1 MKTSSIPIRHS
12 QTKRTS
18 VRAFSLAL
26 GLAIA
31 IGLAT
36 LPRAASAV
44 QPDKF
49 VRYVE
54 ATGSQYIDT
63 GVVGRYGTKAECK
76 VEWMAFG
83 DKAFLDCGD
92 WSNNTRFF
100 MCHCSSDAG
109 NMFVG
114 YRTGTKVHKTYDL
127 LFETKR
133 VYTYTA
139 DFSAPDGDNNSTATI
154 TIDGTTA
161 DAVVRQSLDT
171 GLNLYVFA
179 MNHNGSAYGHSKTRC
194 YGLKIWQDGTLMRD
208 FKPCVH
214 EGRAGLYDA
223 QNDQIYYSGSG
234 TDLIYDTNCDVPD
247 VYIDYVESK
256 GNSYVD
262 TGIIGRYGTKAEC
275 KVEWMNFAD
284 SAFLACGDWSQNK
297 RFFMCYCRNTSGT
310 MFAAQ
315 GTGDNVQDNG
325 SDLAFEKNRIYTYTS
340 DFSALDGSGNSVNTI
355 SIDGTEIWSKT
366 KTGINTERSLYI
378 FACNQKANTVIGKS
392 QTRCYGLKIWQRPLQ
407 GGDLVLVRDYRPCL
421 KYGEA
426 ALYDTVSETIFYPTG
441 DPLAFDNSVAAEPE
455 TMVFVGYIEAD
466 GYTHHL
472 DTGVSA
478 ETPTRAAGEFS
489 WTRVRTSAEEG
500 QRLGESHRSYLA
512 CGYWNS
518 NSDANRFYMVDDI
531 AQQNSQQPWI
541 GYGNYSQAFGSA
553 YVAGTKYAFDVSFAA
568 GGQTFSLTPEG
579 GSTSTFS
586 TNWTGAATGMG
597 NLYLF
602 ACNDAK
608 NKKPIYRAPARC
620 YGLTIWQ
627 GETKVREFKP
637 CVRDGQAALY
647 DMVSQR
653 IYYPTP
659 AIPAEGNTGP
669 ITEESTR
676 SPFDAYIEYV
686 ESDGTQYID
695 TDVIG
700 KARTTAEFVETNLR
714 PDNGGEECFL
724 GSIGSASDSR
734 FYMWYHGNIY
744 TLGLGYAGS
753 YWRPSLS
760 DPATPATQW
769 AEDYADVYRLRCGD
783 TTHARVSFAAGSQKV
798 TIVNDATGARTVISE
813 QTIADNVDT
822 AQNLYL
828 FARNGNGTPTAFS
841 RSRLYWLKIWQDG
854 APVRKLQPFRLK
866 NGLVGLWDHVE
877 QKAYFPKTAAGD
889 ITYFSAVGPEAK
901 MMRDLPFRLIIR

>member
-1 MKTSSIPIRHS
+1 MKT
-12 QTKRTS
+12 TN
-18 VRAFSLAL
+18 
-26 GLAIA
+26 LAIV
-31 IGLAT
+31 LAVLAAVA
-36 LPRAASAV
+36 LPASRASADT
-44 QPDKF
+44 PDKF
-49 VRYVE
+49 LRYVE
-54 ATGSQYIDT
+54 ATGSQYVDT
-63 GVVGRYGTKAECK
+63 GIVGRHGTKAECK
-76 VEWMAFG
+76 VEWMGFA
-83 DKAFLDCGD
+83 DSAFLASGD
-92 WSNNTRFF
+92 WSATKRFF
-100 MCHCSSDAG
+100 MCYCLNNSG
-109 NMFVG
+109 NMV
-114 YRTGTKVHKTYDL
+114 TAQGTRDNVSYNSQDL
-127 LFETKR
+127 LFEKKR

-139 DFSAPDGDNNSTATI
+139 ESTAADVNNVSTNI
-154 TIDGTTA
+154 VTIDGTKVFTKEYSA
-161 DAVVRQSLDT
+161 IDSER
-171 GLNLYVFA
+171 NLYVFA
-179 MNHNGSAYGHSKTRC
+179 CNQKANTVIGNSRARC
-194 YGLKIWQDGTLMRD
+194 YGLKIWQDGALVRD
-208 FKPCVH
+208 FRPCVH

-223 QNDQIYYSGSG
+223 VSGNIFYSGSG
-234 TDLIYDTNCDVPD
+234 TDLTYDANCDVPD
-247 VYIDYVESK
+247 AFIDYVESF

-262 TGIIGRYGTKAEC
+262 TKVTGR
-275 KVEWMNFAD
+275 
-284 SAFLACGDWSQNK
+284 
-297 RFFMCYCRNTSGT
+297 SGT
-310 MFAAQ
+310 AAKMEIVLKNNYDNALLASRDGGNRFYLVHNGGSSKWGYGYGAFSSF
-315 GTGDNVQDNG
+315 GTFEEDKKYYIDSSLATGSQIIKIGENG
-325 SDLAFEKNRIYTYTS
+325 PDGATTTCVDATS
-340 DFSALDGSGNSVNTI
+340 AT
-355 SIDGTEIWSKT
+355 SID
-366 KTGINTERSLYI
+366 TGRSLYL
-378 FACNQKANTVIGKS
+378 FCCNQSGSALAKQYWGKARV
-392 QTRCYGLKIWQRPLQ
+392 YWLQ
-407 GGDLVLVRDYRPCL
+407 LFQDGVMVRDFRPCL
-421 KYGEA
+421 KYGQA
-426 ALYDTVSETIFYPTG
+426 ALYDDVSKTIFYPTG

-455 TMVFVGYIEAD
+455 TMVFVDYIEVD

-500 QRLGESHRSYLA
+500 QRLGESHRAYLA

-541 GYGNYSQAFGSA
+541 GYGNYSQAFGAA

-676 SPFDAYIEYV
+676 SQFDTYLAYV

-700 KARTTAEFVETNLR
+700 RAATTAEFVETNLR

-724 GSIGSASDSR
+724 GAIGSAADSR

-744 TLGLGYAGS
+744 TLGLGYDGS
-753 YWRPSLS
+753 YWRPSMS

-769 AEDYADVYRLRCGD
+769 GEGYADVYRLRCGD
-783 TTHARVSFAAGSQKV
+783 TTHARISFAAGSQKV
-798 TIVNDATGARTVISE
+798 TIVNDATGARTVVSA
-813 QTIADNVDT
+813 QTIADNVNTEQD
-822 AQNLYL
+822 LYV
-828 FARNGNGTPTAFS
+828 FANNKNGTPSAFCK
-841 RSRLYWLKIWQDG
+841 SRLYWLKIWQNG
-854 APVRKLQPFRLK
+854 APVRKFQPFRLK

-877 QKAYFPKTAAGD
+877 QKAYFPRTAAGD
-889 ITYFSAVGPEAK
+889 IATFSVVGPEAK
-901 MMRDLPFRLIIR
+901 MMRDSPFLLIVR

>member
-1 MKTSSIPIRHS
+1 MKPSRI
-12 QTKRTS
+12 
-18 VRAFSLAL
+18 LAL
-26 GLAIA
+26 GLAAA
-31 IGLAT
+31 IGFAA
-36 LPRAASAV
+36 LPRTASAV

-223 QNDQIYYSGSG
+223 QNDVIYYSASG
-234 TDLIYDTNCDVPD
+234 TDLTYDANGDVPD
-247 VYIDYVESK
+247 AFIDYVESF
-256 GNSYVD
+256 GGSYVD
-262 TGIIGRYGTKAEC
+262 TKVTGRSGTAAKMEMAWIGTSSDQALLDARDGT
-275 KVEWMNFAD
+275 
-284 SAFLACGDWSQNK
+284 NK
-297 RFFMCYCRNTSGT
+297 RFYLAHRNTGDKWLWGYGSYGT
-310 MFAAQ
+310 FGSFTPGERYYLDASFAVGEQ
-315 GTGDNVQDNG
+315 TITVCEGGPDGTVVSSYEG
-325 SDLAFEKNRIYTYTS
+325 TS
-340 DFSALDGSGNSVNTI
+340 DT
-355 SIDGTEIWSKT
+355 SID
-366 KTGINTERSLYI
+366 TGRSLYL
-378 FACNQKANTVIGKS
+378 FCCNQSGSALAKQYWGKARV
-392 QTRCYGLKIWQRPLQ
+392 YWLQ
-407 GGDLVLVRDYRPCL
+407 LFQDGVMVRDFKPCL

-441 DPLAFDNSVAAEPE
+441 DPLDYDNSVAADPE
-455 TMVFVGYIEAD
+455 KLVFVDYIEAD
-466 GYTHHL
+466 GFTHL

-489 WTRVRTSAEEG
+489 WTRVRTSAGEG
-500 QRLGESHRSYLA
+500 QRLGESHRAYLA

-659 AIPAEGNTGP
+659 AIPADGNTGP

-676 SPFDAYIEYV
+676 SPFDAYLEYV

-700 KARTTAEFVETNLR
+700 RAATTAEFVETNLR

-724 GSIGSASDSR
+724 GAIGSAADSR

-744 TLGLGYAGS
+744 TLGLGYDGS

-769 AEDYADVYRLRCGD
+769 GEGYADVYRLRCGD
-783 TTHARVSFAAGSQKV
+783 TTHARISFAAGSQKV
-798 TIVNDATGARTVISE
+798 TIVNDATGARTVVSA
-813 QTIADNVDT
+813 QTIADNVNTEQD
-822 AQNLYL
+822 LYV
-828 FARNGNGTPTAFS
+828 FANNKNGTPNAFS
-841 RSRLYWLKIWQDG
+841 RSRLYWLKIWQNG
-854 APVRKLQPFRLK
+854 APVRKFQPFRLK

-877 QKAYFPKTAAGD
+877 EKAYFPRTAAGD
-889 ITYFSAVGPEAK
+889 ITCFSAVGPETRP
-901 MMRDLPFRLIIR
+901 MRDPAFMMIVR